1 MLTGAKLSNMK
12 LFFATINDKNAS
24 KIFDFPRNFRPT
36 FDEREGIML
45 GNLYRTGL
53 YGNAENQ
60 SN

>member
-24 KIFDFPRNFRPT
+24 KIFDFPRT